1 MGGRGAV
8 RPSRSGKGLTM
19 ADQLKQP
26 HGLEVRTTSDSHFA
40 WIRTRLS
47 LERTMMSWVRTSV
60 ALVGFGFTIVQFF
73 ERLHATEGVAPALR
87 PQAPRYLGLTLIAAG
102 VLVLL
107 VSIWQ
112 YRAVVRYLLSKEFEP
127 IAGMQEVVR
136 HTPLYAVTIAMIFIG
151 LFAFGAVFLRAV

>member
-1 MGGRGAV
+1 
-8 RPSRSGKGLTM
+8 M

-60 ALVGFGFTIVQFF
+60 ALIGFGFTIVQFF
-73 ERLHATEGVAPALR
+73 ERLHSTEGVAPALR
-87 PQAPRYLGLTLIAAG
+87 PQAPRYLGLTLIASG

-112 YRAVVRYLLSKEFEP
+112 YRAVVRYLLSKEFAP

-136 HTPLYAVTIAMIFIG
+136 HTPRYVCRVAVIFSG
-151 LFAFGAVFLRAV
+151 RFAVGSVFLRAV